1 MVPLIAWHSAQTYH
15 KLTALRACTIR
26 TINAIWLIICTAEPV
41 ALREQLLSYG
51 QYNPVHPC
59 HPHPR
64 WAKGQNDHL
73 FVFREH
79 SCHAW
84 WHHCAA
90 NMYWEKR
97 DDKESHDFYHGFT
110 CDGHAVHLF
119 DHQY

>member
-1 MVPLIAWHSAQTYH
+1 MHDQNNQRNLADHMHRGASGAQRA
-15 KLTALRACTIR
+15 TALLWTIQPR
-26 TINAIWLIICTAEPV
+26 SPLP
-41 ALREQLLSYG
+41 
-51 QYNPVHPC
+51 
-59 HPHPR
+59 PHPR